1 MGSIVPASARTMRA
15 VDLPKCFMGKSS
27 FGFDGCALPAV
38 SLAAFGR
45 RLVGSSLVCSA
56 LPQSVAEWGS
66 VAIGARSGRSEVA
79 VTLWGSGNCDA
90 IRGGAAI
97 GAAIGDCPAPAAAGT
112 KAPAIDSI
120 GYPLHCPGVRESLE
134 PGGLT
139 MAL

>member
-1 MGSIVPASARTMRA
+1 MVCFGAS
-15 VDLPKCFMGKSS
+15 F
-27 FGFDGCALPAV
+27 
-38 SLAAFGR
+38 
-45 RLVGSSLVCSA
+45 VCSA

-112 KAPAIDSI
+112 KAPAIDS
-120 GYPLHCPGVRESLE
+120 LA
-134 PGGLT
+134 GGARAKSKSAPIIT
-139 MAL
+139 MHPSARAETLRFQP